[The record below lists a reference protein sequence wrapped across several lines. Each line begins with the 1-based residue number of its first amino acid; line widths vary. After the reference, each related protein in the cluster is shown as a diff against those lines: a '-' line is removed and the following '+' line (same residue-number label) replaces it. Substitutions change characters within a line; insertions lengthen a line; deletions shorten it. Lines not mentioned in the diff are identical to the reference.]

1 MTLLSSI
8 NIAKQSLSVNQ
19 AAITTV
25 SNNITNMDT
34 DGYSKVKVNLA
45 SVVNYT
51 PSAGN
56 TMAQANSLSG
66 VEIANVQ
73 RYSDSYMQSYYRQEN
88 SQFNYLSQY
97 SSIAGTLEG
106 ITNELNG
113 TGLASTLSAFYT
125 AAGTL
130 ANSPNDATA
139 RQSYMQQAQN
149 VSIQFNQT
157 SNNLAN
163 IKESLVGDPNATSS
177 ASLES
182 SQIYSAVQDVN
193 NLLDQIAK
201 VNFDIIKTNN
211 GSTSSTSLLDQRD
224 ALVNKLSSLIPITA
238 TEQPNGTVAV
248 SLGNNVLVN
257 SPTVTGHLK
266 VSSGDDT
273 TPAIISIVDPN
284 DTSTSIVGNVN
295 SDITSGSI
303 GAVLDLCGSNS
314 GKLTISGIMKNLDI
328 LASGF
333 AGVMN
338 AIQNGDPNSDQ
349 SVAMALDANGKL
361 TRSTQNLFVSSDA
374 TDPVISASNI
384 SVNPLIVAN
393 TNYIAAARI
402 SKADY
407 DAGATTYQQQVGN
420 NTNMTMVSASRS
432 TTYGSLGNTSVEKYL
447 ANTVGNVGTQVE
459 NLNTNLEN
467 QTLVLGEVTTTLQSK
482 IGVNLDEELTDLIK
496 YQRAYQASARIFSVC
511 SDLLGELVNLGK

>member
-1 MTLLSSI
+1 MSLLSSI
-8 NIAKQSLSVNQ
+8 NMAKQALSVNQ

-34 DGYSKVKVNLA
+34 EGYSKVRVNM
-45 SVVNYT
+45 SEVVNYT

-56 TMAQANSLSG
+56 TVSQANALSG
-66 VEIANVQ
+66 VQIADVQ
-73 RYSDSYMQSYYRQEN
+73 RYSDSYMQNYYRQEN
-88 SQFNYLSQY
+88 SQFAYLNQY

-130 ANSPNDATA
+130 ADSPSDATA
-139 RQSYMQQAQN
+139 RQSFMQAAQN
-149 VSIQFNQT
+149 VAIQFNGT
-157 SNNLAN
+157 SNNLAS
-163 IKESLVGDPNATSS
+163 IKESLVGDPNASTT

-182 SQIYSAVQDVN
+182 SQIYNSVEDTN

-211 GSTSSTSLLDQRD
+211 GTTSSNALLDQRD
-224 ALVNKLSSLIPITA
+224 ALVAKLSSTIPLNIT
-238 TEQPNGTVAV
+238 EKSNGTVVVA
-248 SLGNNVLVN
+248 LGDHELVN
-257 SPTVTGHLK
+257 STAVTGYLK
-266 VSSGDDT
+266 VKSGDNT
-273 TPAIISIVDPN
+273 TPAIISIENPKDP
-284 DTSTSIVGNVN
+284 TTPIAANVN
-295 SDITSGSI
+295 SDITSGSM
-303 GAVLDLCGSNS
+303 GAILDLCGSDA
-314 GKLTISGIMKNLDI
+314 GKLTISGIVGSLDT

-338 AIQNGDPNSDQ
+338 AIQNGDPNSDL

-361 TRSTQNLFVSSDA
+361 TKSTVNLFVSSDA
-374 TDPVISASNI
+374 TNPTISAANIAVNPVI
-384 SVNPLIVAN
+384 VGD

-407 DAGATTYQQQVGN
+407 DAGATVYQKQIGN
-420 NTNMTMVSASRS
+420 NTNMTMVSSSRS
-432 TTYGSLGNTSVEKYL
+432 TSFNSLGNTTVEKFL

-459 NLNTNLEN
+459 NINTNLEN
-467 QTLVLGEVTTTLQSK
+467 QTLVLGEVTTSLQSK
-482 IGVNLDEELTDLIK
+482 VGVNLDEELTDLIK